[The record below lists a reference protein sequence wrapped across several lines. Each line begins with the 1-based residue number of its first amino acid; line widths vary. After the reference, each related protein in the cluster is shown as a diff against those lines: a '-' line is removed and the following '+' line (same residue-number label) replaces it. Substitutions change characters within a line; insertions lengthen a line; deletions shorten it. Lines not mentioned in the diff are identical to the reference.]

1 MSTSTPAYLEVIDFL
16 AAQIDPEALLAF
28 HPSQAAQERVADLAS
43 RNGEGRLSEEEKQ
56 ELSDFLQLEHLMIMA
71 KAEAR
76 RKHPARA

>member
-1 MSTSTPAYLEVIDFL
+1 
-16 AAQIDPEALLAF
+16 
-28 HPSQAAQERVADLAS
+28 VADLAS